1 MDQSE
6 NRFYREAVPVDG
18 GPAFPQHGWTKDP
31 EVLARMQQNGGMT
44 LRDYFAV
51 HSGIG
56 DEIPVSLAGAL
67 MHREPPA
74 YKDDPEANAIYWAE
88 VRARLRYIDAD
99 AMLRARGEPCA

>member
-6 NRFYREAVPVDG
+6 NRFYREAPPVAG

-44 LRDYFAV
+44 LRDYFAAKAM
-51 HSGIG
+51 HGICAHEDNWG
-56 DEIPVSLAGAL
+56 LGSADEIA
-67 MHREPPA
+67 EKA
-74 YKDDPEANAIYWAE
+74 YG
-88 VRARLRYIDAD
+88 LAD